1 MPTDRPRC
9 RTLAALA
16 PLAFLAITPACGK
29 SKVEQCNA
37 FIDRANAAQNTI
49 NALKL
54 DSDDPK
60 KLESHA
66 ARIDAEAKAVK
77 TVDVKDPELVK
88 FRDDYAANLSK
99 LAVNVK
105 DLSKLQ
111 VDAKDPNKAATIED
125 QAKKLE
131 DDADKI
137 EKDASKLVGDIN
149 QYCSG
154 SR

>member
-1 MPTDRPRC
+1 MPTDRPC
-9 RTLAALA
+9 RRIFAALA
-16 PLAFLAITPACGK
+16 PFAVVAILPGCGK

-60 KLESHA
+60 KLDTDA
-66 ARIDAEAKAVK
+66 VRIDGEAKAVK
-77 TVDVKDPELVK
+77 AIDVKDPQLVK
-88 FRDDYAANLSK
+88 FRDDYASNLSK
-99 LAVNVK
+99 LASNVK

-111 VDAKDPNKAATIED
+111 IDAKDPSKASSIED

-137 EKDASKLVGDIN
+137 EKDESKLVGDIN